1 MENSNIQSIKIRA
14 ITIDDYKF
22 VLNWSK
28 DYNFCLS
35 NGWEMNRNEE
45 ELKKWWD
52 HCVNNVSKD
61 FIRFGV
67 EFNEKL
73 IGYAD
78 LANIKDNTAELGI
91 AIGESSLWG
100 KGLGY
105 TAALWMIDYAS
116 TKKGMTILDAETYQ
130 KNFRCIKMLNKLGFK
145 EVSRVGYEEYLGANN
160 QLIQFK
166 WIL

>member
-1 MENSNIQSIKIRA
+1 MDNSNIQSIKIRA
-14 ITIDDYKF
+14 ITIDDFKF

-28 DYNFCLS
+28 DHNFCLS

-45 ELKKWWD
+45 ELKKWWRL
-52 HCVNNVSKD
+52 CVNNVSKD

-78 LANIKDNTAELGI
+78 LANIKDNAAELGI

-116 TKKGMTILDAETYQ
+116 TKKGILFLMQ
-130 KNFRCIKMLNKLGFK
+130 KHTKRIFDQSKC
-145 EVSRVGYEEYLGANN
+145 
-160 QLIQFK
+160 
-166 WIL
+166 

>member
-1 MENSNIQSIKIRA
+1 MENSNLQSIKIRD
-14 ITIDDYKF
+14 ITIDDYNF

-28 DYNFCLS
+28 DHNFCMS
-35 NGWEMNRNEE
+35 NGWEKNSNEE
-45 ELKKWWD
+45 ELYKWWD

-67 EFNEKL
+67 EFNGKL

-130 KNFRCIKMLNKLGFK
+130 KNFRSIKMLNKLGFK
-145 EVSRVGYEEYLGANN
+145 EVCRVGYEEYLGANN